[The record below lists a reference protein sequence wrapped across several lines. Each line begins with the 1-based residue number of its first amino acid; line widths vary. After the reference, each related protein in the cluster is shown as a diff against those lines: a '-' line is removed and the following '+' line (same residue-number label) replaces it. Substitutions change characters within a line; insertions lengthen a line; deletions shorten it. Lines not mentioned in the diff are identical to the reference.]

1 MLQRRSKVSQRDSV
15 PCRNLILELGAV
27 VARAWQVLGD
37 TNLKAQYD
45 AAPDVDPT
53 SRFSQT
59 SSRRS
64 QGFGG
69 ADMSPEELFE
79 MFFNGGFAQ
88 GGGFNGR
95 PGSSA
100 ASFASQCLTKII
112 FIQYS
117 PRHLAPTD
125 SNNSGLAERHHVMRT
140 TTILSRAPPPSYSSS
155 P

>member
-1 MLQRRSKVSQRDSV
+1 MRGFM
-15 PCRNLILELGAV
+15 PCYNLILELDAV

-100 ASFASQCLTKII
+100 SLSASLLLMKVL
-112 FIQYS
+112 FIQFS
-117 PRHLAPTD
+117 PHRLVPMD
-125 SNNSGLAERHHVMRT
+125 SSNNDHAEQRHAMRAT
-140 TTILSRAPPPSYSSS
+140 TMLSRAPPPLYSSS